1 MLPYKGKWKVLPH
14 ATHEKIK
21 AGEGVIQG
29 TFRLFPC
36 SCAVEV
42 NCTEESKL
50 IPLPGLKCA

>member
-1 MLPYKGKWKVLPH
+1 MESPAPCN
-14 ATHEKIK
+14 EKIK

-29 TFRLFPC
+29 TFWLFPC

-42 NCTEESKL
+42 NFTEKSKL